1 MTSLCDMSETACVIE
16 RARWTHTVDVTQ
28 GCGWCVGRWGE
39 GGEGHRT
46 HRGLTTSENRL
57 GLKIKHYVIGVGV

>member
-1 MTSLCDMSETACVIE
+1 MDRDVRDTA
-16 RARWTHTVDVTQ
+16 DVTE
-28 GCGWCVGRWGE
+28 GWGGGVGVLR
-39 GGEGHRT
+39 GGEAGRRGNTRT

>member
-1 MTSLCDMSETACVIE
+1 MRTKGSRE
-16 RARWTHTVDVTQ
+16 RGTHGTVDGVW
-28 GCGWCVGRWGE
+28 GVEGWSVGVVE
-39 GGEGHRT
+39 DTET

>member
-1 MTSLCDMSETACVIE
+1 MDIEGRESE
-16 RARWTHTVDVTQ
+16 RGGHTVDVTQ
-28 GCGWCVGRWGE
+28 VWGWYVGS
-39 GGEGHRT
+39 GGGGGGVKDTGT

>member
-1 MTSLCDMSETACVIE
+1 M
-16 RARWTHTVDVTQ
+16 DVTE
-28 GCGWCVGRWGE
+28 GWGGCVGSGVGVGRVKDTG
-39 GGEGHRT
+39 T